1 MKKLMDVLLLMS
13 LIIFSSAYANASRHH
28 IGSNG
33 DVDFYLLTDTVSVS
47 GNSVSAAI
55 LRDWQNGRQEYTT
68 RVAFSPWG
76 SNNLYYR
83 FVNEFNGQ
91 WLPVRSNHWSGNAV
105 AWLKAN
111 GY

>member
-1 MKKLMDVLLLMS
+1 MGVLLLMS

-68 RVAFSPWG
+68 RVAFLRG
-76 SNNLYYR
+76 
-83 FVNEFNGQ
+83 GQ
-91 WLPVRSNHWSGNAV
+91 IIYTIGL
-105 AWLKAN
+105 
-111 GY
+111 